1 MRVDQNRFLMCSS
14 KGMSLWDLEKE
25 ERTFLKIE
33 VGEPNLVELV
43 DGKHVVV
50 ASDKWIRAFDF

>member
-1 MRVDQNRFLMCSS
+1 MCSS